1 MEEKINNKRI
11 FSYVP
16 SIIAKIILE
25 SELKDED
32 VFFNNNNKSKKT
44 RLSSMS
50 PTSKHKQI
58 FDRHSSVQ
66 TNPEVFPLEYPLDHS
81 IIMSVKL
88 KGFQELI
95 LNLGINDPKRQ
106 KEKLN
111 CEYLPILITKML
123 LQISSIITENGGEIL
138 KFTDFEFFAIWDF
151 SNIDIK
157 YIHQYQYFYSKHAVI
172 SAYDIMKK
180 VDNTEIIKGYKIKI
194 SIGIAYGESSIFF
207 FGGERRRSDYVL
219 MGETIE
225 ESENCLNQCGPHEII
240 IGREMNNFFKG
251 KGEIFTEQVGTDD
264 KNKNIYK
271 LNIANTDEAELKNFQ
286 NFKNIKLNSN
296 YIVMNQK
303 VYENLAKKVYILSSV
318 LPQGLVKYLDIGE
331 DANLKELSIITIMTV
346 HIVMD
351 LDLIDNSRQVQYLI
365 RDMQKATYL
374 TRGSLLGV
382 TRTFKGLMIKSVWGL
397 EPNTFVDETARAIAT
412 AFVMKKLI
420 KIYQIKINIG
430 IATGCCFTGLVNI
443 QGNRKMYSLLGYKA
457 IISRL
462 LADKASKKNIRT
474 KHSLFHS
481 EPTYSD
487 NFIVYCDRE
496 TMKYSQKWYRHNYV
510 NDLYMFNDSS
520 NDENANNSISKAI
533 NEFKKKSISPN
544 NDKFLTSKIKRFKTI
559 SQKKHKQ
566 LINRITKFKNSNS
579 DLNNSNINNESTEKV
594 KLKNSIK
601 IDEIYTP
608 IEYDEYFFQTTLDP
622 FPLIRTYKFN
632 SHNTKN
638 NTYSNTNYLNN
649 IYINNFDNDNDID
662 NKDKANEDKNTD
674 NNFSNM
680 NLVSNKENAISS
692 SKTIII
698 KREPLRKS
706 GFKQVSSNNKNNY
719 KKKINFAKIGE
730 RFESIHV
737 GSNIIKANKEEK
749 NIYTYINRLN
759 FDNNI
764 SKDSKSLIKLKKS
777 QNIFGL
783 HDKIELLLS
792 HMKRILKQNK
802 SQFYIIRGPL
812 GVGKSLFIR
821 KTLNNFIGLNDNLG
835 QKYFKTDYQFLF
847 CNSLNPFTSILP
859 YNIFSCIFRKI
870 YLLLRLEKKINE
882 IISLFDKLNLDDQTI
897 SNICFILSLG
907 RDDINLL
914 KDPRFLKLRKK
925 SKKSLGK
932 FDINKKINNKKGKIK
947 EANKNIFTSIIKD
960 FEGPFNY
967 ENIHQINIFFFE
979 MIELYSKTLRS
990 KIEVDKFIMP
1000 IIFILDDIQ
1009 LSDKFSVSFIEFL
1022 FNNII
1027 LNKNN
1032 NLNPFILIMA
1042 QQTPFNN
1049 NFRGLN
1055 PPELDS
1061 FLKKNVT
1068 LNFKKNIESKIIC
1081 LDIPT
1086 VIDKNIL
1093 KKIIIFNFKKSV
1105 LKQYGTELS
1114 VVDNKILDFLL
1125 TKSFNGIPFLVIT
1138 LLKSLINSDKF
1149 IQTLSGEFIIT
1160 SELKDE
1166 SDVMDWNDIILP
1178 YIYEKITS
1186 NSMNK
1191 LLNFREILILKYASI
1206 MGTMFDI
1213 KILDKINPLS
1223 SIIKIEDI
1231 IILTEKLNKE
1241 HFVELFND
1249 NQTKKNKLICKFA
1262 FPFLRETLYQ
1272 KFLMETRA
1280 PLHMKLAG
1288 VISMSKRIIYF
1299 SLDDEIK
1306 LLKRHLFN
1314 SEINIINELKLNKT
1328 EIKTTKDILQTKKD
1342 LSFNNLKILLIKEI
1356 CHNFY
1361 RSQLDNLLDGN
1372 LEMYKQSKSSWIR
1385 VYYII
1390 NTKKIMVYNQDDEK
1404 KEKEERR
1411 PILMLALN
1419 SIFRNEID
1427 NNKFN
1432 KTKNNVLEICVGEE
1446 GSIWTRGFLPRKK
1459 MHYFFASEKI
1469 KDIYQLEIG
1478 INFLKMK
1485 VNYDDFTEYYGSARF
1500 PLYKMKWFEKK
1511 EEKYFFD
1518 SENNIKYK
1526 LWDISENDNN
1536 KKRKKSH
1543 VSVEKLIDQSQ
1554 GLKKPFSM
1562 LMKSAWACFF
1572 GVIQENIFNF
1582 NRKSYNISNNDN
1594 EKSYLVIKTPN
1605 HIQKVINK
1613 LFLLDSF
1620 INKNNNSNISNNNS
1634 NNISLNSGKESDIS
1648 KSILSINNMDDTL
1661 DKNNIISKKN
1671 TNTSNNTSV
1680 NNSII
1685 SHSTITKKDS
1695 KTVKFRSI
1703 NKPNK
1708 KISIKSNNSIDYND
1722 IANYSIDIEE
1732 YPRTTK
1738 NIDNDKH
1745 VLFQHSISIPKITFP
1760 KNPLSTRV
1768 NKIKEEKEIE
1778 PQFTESN
1785 YDTIN
1790 NSEKLTAST
1799 NIKSPINNND
1809 KNKLSSE
1816 NNIFDY
1822 SFLGL
1827 NNNIN
1832 NKKNKINEKPIPS
1845 KKPNQ
1850 FFNFEGK
1857 RKILK
1862 SRNKE
1867 SQSLD
1872 SKQANKDNKIL
1883 KNKRKSIKV
1892 LSNDDI
1898 FRKIGELPGDFVP
1911 FKSKKE
1917 LTQKH
1922 VNVLSN
1928 DESFGESQKSKKVYL
1943 DIKFNEDKSPK
1954 NLPYI
1959 KLGDDPRFMYVDYY
1973 HNNMKIHKSKIFN
1986 LSKSNNH
1993 L

>member
-32 VFFNNNNKSKKT
+32 VFFNNNNKSKKA

-271 LNIANTDEAELKNFQ
+271 LKIANTDEAELKNFQ
-286 NFKNIKLNSN
+286 NFKNMKLNSN

-520 NDENANNSISKAI
+520 NDENANNSINKAI

-662 NKDKANEDKNTD
+662 NKDIANEDKNTD
-674 NNFSNM
+674 NNFSNK

-706 GFKQVSSNNKNNY
+706 GFKQVSSNIKNNY

-783 HDKIELLLS
+783 HDKIELLLN

-882 IISLFDKLNLDDQTI
+882 IISLFDKLNLDEQTI

-914 KDPRFLKLRKK
+914 NDPRFLKLRKK

-979 MIELYSKTLRS
+979 MIEIYSKTLRS
-990 KIEVDKFIMP
+990 KIEVDNFVMP
-1000 IIFILDDIQ
+1000 IIFVLDDIQ

-1231 IILTEKLNKE
+1231 ITLTEKLNKE

-1446 GSIWTRGFLPRKK
+1446 GSIWTRGLLPRKK

-1500 PLYKMKWFEKK
+1500 PLYKMKWFERK

-1518 SENNIKYK
+1518 SENTIKYK

-1634 NNISLNSGKESDIS
+1634 NNISLISGKESDIS
-1648 KSILSINNMDDTL
+1648 KSILSLNNMDDTL
-1661 DKNNIISKKN
+1661 DKNNILSKKN
-1671 TNTSNNTSV
+1671 TINSNRTSV

-1708 KISIKSNNSIDYND
+1708 KISIKSNNSMDYND

-1732 YPRTTK
+1732 FPRTTK
-1738 NIDNDKH
+1738 NKDNNKH
-1745 VLFQHSISIPKITFP
+1745 VLFQHSISIPKISFP

-1768 NKIKEEKEIE
+1768 NKIKEEKEFE

-1809 KNKLSSE
+1809 KNKLNSE
-1816 NNIFDY
+1816 DNIFDY

-1827 NNNIN
+1827 NNNFN
-1832 NKKNKINEKPIPS
+1832 HKKNKKSEKQNPS

-1857 RKILK
+1857 RKIIK
-1862 SRNKE
+1862 SRNKA
-1867 SQSLD
+1867 SHSWD
-1872 SKQANKDNKIL
+1872 NKQANKDNKIL

-1928 DESFGESQKSKKVYL
+1928 DESFGESQKSIKVYL

>member
-783 HDKIELLLS
+783 HDKIELLLN

-990 KIEVDKFIMP
+990 KIEVDKFVMP
-1000 IIFILDDIQ
+1000 IIFVLDDIQ

-1778 PQFTESN
+1778 PQFTDSN

-1822 SFLGL
+1822 SFLDL

-1832 NKKNKINEKPIPS
+1832 NKKNKINEKHIPS

-1850 FFNFEGK
+1850 FFNLDGK

-1862 SRNKE
+1862 SRNKA
-1867 SQSLD
+1867 SHSLD

-1928 DESFGESQKSKKVYL
+1928 DESFGESQKSIKVYL

>member
-1 MEEKINNKRI
+1 
-11 FSYVP
+11 
-16 SIIAKIILE
+16 
-25 SELKDED
+25 
-32 VFFNNNNKSKKT
+32 
-44 RLSSMS
+44 
-50 PTSKHKQI
+50 
-58 FDRHSSVQ
+58 
-66 TNPEVFPLEYPLDHS
+66 
-81 IIMSVKL
+81 
-88 KGFQELI
+88 
-95 LNLGINDPKRQ
+95 
-106 KEKLN
+106 
-111 CEYLPILITKML
+111 
-123 LQISSIITENGGEIL
+123 
-138 KFTDFEFFAIWDF
+138 
-151 SNIDIK
+151 
-157 YIHQYQYFYSKHAVI
+157 
-172 SAYDIMKK
+172 
-180 VDNTEIIKGYKIKI
+180 
-194 SIGIAYGESSIFF
+194 
-207 FGGERRRSDYVL
+207 
-219 MGETIE
+219 
-225 ESENCLNQCGPHEII
+225 
-240 IGREMNNFFKG
+240 
-251 KGEIFTEQVGTDD
+251 
-264 KNKNIYK
+264 
-271 LNIANTDEAELKNFQ
+271 
-286 NFKNIKLNSN
+286 
-296 YIVMNQK
+296 
-303 VYENLAKKVYILSSV
+303 
-318 LPQGLVKYLDIGE
+318 
-331 DANLKELSIITIMTV
+331 
-346 HIVMD
+346 
-351 LDLIDNSRQVQYLI
+351 
-365 RDMQKATYL
+365 
-374 TRGSLLGV
+374 
-382 TRTFKGLMIKSVWGL
+382 
-397 EPNTFVDETARAIAT
+397 
-412 AFVMKKLI
+412 
-420 KIYQIKINIG
+420 
-430 IATGCCFTGLVNI
+430 
-443 QGNRKMYSLLGYKA
+443 
-457 IISRL
+457 
-462 LADKASKKNIRT
+462 
-474 KHSLFHS
+474 
-481 EPTYSD
+481 
-487 NFIVYCDRE
+487 
-496 TMKYSQKWYRHNYV
+496 
-510 NDLYMFNDSS
+510 MFNDSS

-680 NLVSNKENAISS
+680 NLVSNKENEISS

-706 GFKQVSSNNKNNY
+706 GFKQVSSNIKNNY

-783 HDKIELLLS
+783 HDKIELLLN

-990 KIEVDKFIMP
+990 KIEVDKFVMP
-1000 IIFILDDIQ
+1000 IIFVLDDIQ

>member
-1 MEEKINNKRI
+1 
-11 FSYVP
+11 
-16 SIIAKIILE
+16 
-25 SELKDED
+25 
-32 VFFNNNNKSKKT
+32 
-44 RLSSMS
+44 
-50 PTSKHKQI
+50 
-58 FDRHSSVQ
+58 
-66 TNPEVFPLEYPLDHS
+66 
-81 IIMSVKL
+81 
-88 KGFQELI
+88 
-95 LNLGINDPKRQ
+95 
-106 KEKLN
+106 
-111 CEYLPILITKML
+111 
-123 LQISSIITENGGEIL
+123 
-138 KFTDFEFFAIWDF
+138 
-151 SNIDIK
+151 
-157 YIHQYQYFYSKHAVI
+157 
-172 SAYDIMKK
+172 
-180 VDNTEIIKGYKIKI
+180 
-194 SIGIAYGESSIFF
+194 
-207 FGGERRRSDYVL
+207 

-286 NFKNIKLNSN
+286 NFKNMKLNSN

-487 NFIVYCDRE
+487 NFIVYCDKE

-520 NDENANNSISKAI
+520 NDENANNSINKAI

-608 IEYDEYFFQTTLDP
+608 IEYDEYFFLTTLDP

-662 NKDKANEDKNTD
+662 NKDIANEDKNTD

-706 GFKQVSSNNKNNY
+706 GFKQVSSNIKNNY

-783 HDKIELLLS
+783 HDKIELLLN

-990 KIEVDKFIMP
+990 KIEVDKFVMP
-1000 IIFILDDIQ
+1000 IIFVLDDIQ

-1061 FLKKNVT
+1061 FLKKKVT

-1928 DESFGESQKSKKVYL
+1928 DESFGESQKSIKVYL

>member
-520 NDENANNSISKAI
+520 NDENANNSINKAI

-783 HDKIELLLS
+783 HDKIELLLN

-990 KIEVDKFIMP
+990 KIEVDKFVMP
-1000 IIFILDDIQ
+1000 IIFVLDDIQ

-1862 SRNKE
+1862 SRNKA
-1867 SQSLD
+1867 SHSLD

-1928 DESFGESQKSKKVYL
+1928 DESFGESQKSIKVYL

>member
-706 GFKQVSSNNKNNY
+706 GFKQVSSNIKNNY

-990 KIEVDKFIMP
+990 KIEVDKFVMP
-1000 IIFILDDIQ
+1000 IIFVLDDIQ

-1822 SFLGL
+1822 SFLDL

-1862 SRNKE
+1862 SRNKA
-1867 SQSLD
+1867 SHSLD

-1928 DESFGESQKSKKVYL
+1928 DESFGESQKSIKVYL